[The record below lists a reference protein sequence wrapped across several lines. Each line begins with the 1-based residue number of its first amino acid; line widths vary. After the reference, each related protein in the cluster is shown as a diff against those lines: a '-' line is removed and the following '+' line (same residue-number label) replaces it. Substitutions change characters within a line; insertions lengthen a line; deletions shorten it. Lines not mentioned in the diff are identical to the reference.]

1 MLEVT
6 IFSVLVGNLGWQ
18 SVVVSTWLRW
28 RQMIGSHDYQEEE
41 EEIVMGFEAKE
52 DSALLQQRQA
62 NGTIDRMSHP
72 EQPSVDPQLVGWEF
86 KIVRSHR
93 DLFHKPAVFQQ
104 LCEEEAL
111 AGWILLEKLDDRRVR
126 FKRLIALRNIIDPQ
140 QLPFDPYRCYYG
152 SSWTARSG
160 LGLVAVLIAIA
171 VPAYL
176 SYSLVSNLL
185 HDSPESSPP
194 SPYQDIPAQ
203 DFPPE
208 P

>member
-18 SVVVSTWLRW
+18 SLVVSTWLRW
-28 RQMIGSHDYQEEE
+28 QQMIKSHHYQEEE
-41 EEIVMGFEAKE
+41 EEIVTSFDTKE

-93 DLFHKPAVFQQ
+93 DLFHKPAVFQK

-140 QLPFDPYRCYYG
+140 QLPFDPYRSYYG
-152 SSWTARSG
+152 SSWTAQSG
-160 LGLVAVLIAIA
+160 LSIVAVLIAIV

-185 HDSPESSPP
+185 HDSPEASPP
-194 SPYQDIPAQ
+194 SPYQGMPDQ
-203 DFPPE
+203 EFPPA

>member
-18 SVVVSTWLRW
+18 SLVVSTWLRW
-28 RQMIGSHDYQEEE
+28 QQMIRSHHDQEEE
-41 EEIVMGFEAKE
+41 EEIVTSFDTKE

-93 DLFHKPAVFQQ
+93 DLFHKPTVFQK

-140 QLPFDPYRCYYG
+140 QLPFDPYRSYYG
-152 SSWTARSG
+152 SSWTTRSG
-160 LGLVAVLIAIA
+160 LGLVGVLIAIA
-171 VPAYL
+171 VPAYV
-176 SYSLVSNLL
+176 SYSLVSHLL
-185 HDSPESSPP
+185 HDSPEASPP

-203 DFPPE
+203 DFPPT

>member
-6 IFSVLVGNLGWQ
+6 IFSLLVGNLGWQ

-28 RQMIGSHDYQEEE
+28 RQMIRSHHYQEEG
-41 EEIVMGFEAKE
+41 EEIVTGFDAKE
-52 DSALLQQRQA
+52 DSALLKQRQA

-93 DLFHKPAVFQQ
+93 DLFHQPAVFQQ

-140 QLPFDPYRCYYG
+140 QLPFDPYRSYYG
-152 SSWTARSG
+152 SSWTAQSG
-160 LGLVAVLIAIA
+160 LGLVAVLMAMA
-171 VPAYL
+171 VPACL
-176 SYSLVSNLL
+176 SYTLVSTLL

-203 DFPPE
+203 DFPPAQ
-208 P
+208 